1 MVRHFS
7 SEVIIKQGTLDGSS
21 DSQFSYTQNFAE
33 IPVGHFWRVWSSILK
48 ILVVM
53 KNFVQSQLFVTLKI
67 N

>member
-33 IPVGHFWRVWSSILK
+33 IPVGHFWRVWSAILK

-53 KNFVQSQLFVTLKI
+53 KNFDQSLTICHFEI